1 MTAAFV
7 APYTARFGTPLMLD
21 AIDDMLTIDPLQRSS
36 IPGSTARMTR
46 YIEWT
51 LMSNDR
57 DHSSGEQ
64 SRIVPLWT

>member
-1 MTAAFV
+1 MTIE
-7 APYTARFGTPLMLD
+7 PL
-21 AIDDMLTIDPLQRSS
+21 PRSS
-36 IPGSTARMTR
+36 MPGSTARMMR

-57 DHSSGEQ
+57 IQSSGGH